1 VNGSYSPLQEEVL
14 FRIGPVPVSRPVV
27 TTWVIIAV
35 LGITGWLGTRR
46 LSDRPGR
53 WQTVLEATVA
63 LLSGQIR
70 EIVRRDPTPFL
81 PIVGT
86 MFIFIATANLSGLLP
101 GVKPPTASIETPAAL
116 ALIVFFSVH
125 AYGVRAQGLRRYL
138 KSYIEP
144 NPLMLPLNVLSEITR
159 TFSLM
164 VRLFGNVMSHEL
176 IVGIVISLAGLF
188 VPIPFMALTIL
199 IGLIQAYIFS
209 VLATVFIGAAVGA
222 VEKG

>member
-1 VNGSYSPLQEEVL
+1 MNGHYSPLQDEVV
-14 FRIGPVPVSRPVV
+14 FHIGPVPVSRPVV
-27 TTWVIIAV
+27 TTWALIVF
-35 LGITGWLGTRR
+35 LGASAWIGTRR
-46 LSDRPGR
+46 LSQRPGR
-53 WQTVLEATVA
+53 WQTVLEATVD

-70 EIVRRDPTPFL
+70 EIVRRDPAPFL
-81 PIVGT
+81 PVVGT
-86 MFIFIATANLSGLLP
+86 LFIFIATSNLSGLLP

-125 AYGVRAQGLRRYL
+125 AYGIGARGLRQYL

-176 IVGIVISLAGLF
+176 IVGIVISLAGLL